1 MDTSLLEVSHLDV
14 SYGVVQVLRD
24 VTLKAKEEQIT
35 AIVGPNGAGKT
46 TLLKGIIGYLKASN
60 GAIQFKRESIL
71 GMAPHLVVSK
81 GIGYVPQ
88 GRGVFPE
95 MTALENL
102 EAGAY
107 TLRRTPDKVEKLK
120 NQVYE
125 IFPRLKERFWQ
136 KAGTLSGGER
146 QMLAI
151 ARALMAE
158 PSLLILDEP
167 SLGLS
172 PIVLQKVYKTIKELK
187 KRGVSILLVE
197 QNAVAAMSVSDYIYI
212 LDLGQIRTS
221 GPKEQIMNQ
230 PDIKRNYFGL
240 S

>member
-46 TLLKGIIGYLKASN
+46 TLLKGIVGYLKASN
-60 GAIQFKRESIL
+60 GAIQFKGNSIL

-212 LDLGQIRTS
+212 LDLGQIRTG

>member
-1 MDTSLLEVSHLDV
+1 MDTFLLEVSHLDV
-14 SYGVVQVLRD
+14 SYSVVQVLWD

-46 TLLKGIIGYLKASN
+46 TLLKGIVGYLKASN
-60 GAIQFKRESIL
+60 GAIRFKGESIL

-88 GRGVFPE
+88 GLGVFPE
-95 MTALENL
+95 MTTLENL

-107 TLRRTPDKVEKLK
+107 TLRRTPDRVEKLK
-120 NQVYE
+120 NQVYG

-172 PIVLQKVYKTIKELK
+172 PIVLQRVYKTIKDLK

-197 QNAVAAMSVSDYIYI
+197 QNAVAAISVSDYIYI
-212 LDLGQIRTS
+212 LDLGQIRTG

-230 PDIKRNYFGL
+230 SDVKRDYFGL
-240 S
+240 R

>member
-1 MDTSLLEVSHLDV
+1 
-14 SYGVVQVLRD
+14 
-24 VTLKAKEEQIT
+24 
-35 AIVGPNGAGKT
+35 
-46 TLLKGIIGYLKASN
+46 
-60 GAIQFKRESIL
+60 
-71 GMAPHLVVSK
+71 MAPHLVVSK

-172 PIVLQKVYKTIKELK
+172 PIVLQKVYKTIKALK